1 MSYAPSLPDQFRKVA
16 VYVDKILKGVKPA
29 ELPVEQPTKF
39 EFSINLKTAKQIG
52 LTIPPNVLARAD
64 KVIQVKLSHR
74 IIQFGLAAML
84 LSFSFPVEA
93 QQSKKIPRIGLLWAG
108 SSSAASPRN
117 EAFRKGLRELGYK
130 ETHSVA
136 IEYRHAE
143 GKLERLP
150 NLAAELVRSKVDAIV
165 TGGTPQLLAAKD
177 ATRTIPIVMAF
188 AGDPVGQGFVAS
200 LARPGGNITGLSAV
214 APELSGK
221 RLELLKETV
230 PYLSRAAVLWNPA
243 DPGIKINFDATVAA
257 ARGLGINIQSVEVR
271 SPNEFDGALKAIIA
285 ARAQGLNVLQANL
298 INAHRTQ
305 IVKFAAQNR
314 LPTMFGEEGL
324 MDAGGLM
331 SYGPDYRDLFRR
343 AAVYVDKILKGAKP
357 SDLPVEQ
364 PTKFELVINLKTAK
378 QIGLT
383 TPPNILAR
391 ADRVIK

>member
-117 EAFRKGLRELGYK
+117 EAFRKGLRELGYE

-200 LARPGGNITGLSAV
+200 LAR
-214 APELSGK
+214 
-221 RLELLKETV
+221 
-230 PYLSRAAVLWNPA
+230 
-243 DPGIKINFDATVAA
+243 
-257 ARGLGINIQSVEVR
+257 
-271 SPNEFDGALKAIIA
+271 
-285 ARAQGLNVLQANL
+285 QGE
-298 INAHRTQ
+298 I
-305 IVKFAAQNR
+305 
-314 LPTMFGEEGL
+314 
-324 MDAGGLM
+324 
-331 SYGPDYRDLFRR
+331 
-343 AAVYVDKILKGAKP
+343 
-357 SDLPVEQ
+357 
-364 PTKFELVINLKTAK
+364 
-378 QIGLT
+378 
-383 TPPNILAR
+383 
-391 ADRVIK
+391 